1 MFACRSDA
9 VAAVATWLW
18 LNGCVAKWMRAGLVG
33 IVVGAGIGVLGLRWL
48 LRRQAAIA
56 RRLIGKPLG
65 EQALDA
71 DRVWRPELGRPL
83 HLAVLGDSIAAGL
96 GADKPKHTLGARL
109 AKGLGKEAGRAVRLT
124 TLARVGAESSDLDA
138 QLAQLP
144 RGVRLDVAVIVVGG
158 NDLTHRVP
166 VTESIAALT
175 NAIEALRL
183 RGAEVVVG
191 TCPDLRALTPVPQPL
206 RTLGSRAARQLAAAQ
221 QAAALAAGARAVSLA
236 AVAGPFFEAAPDE
249 MFSVDRFHPSSAGY
263 RRTAKAMLPSVL
275 AALGQDQPVPFG
287 HHAPGVD
294 ALPPLA

>member
-1 MFACRSDA
+1 MWKWWRA
-9 VAAVATWLW
+9 VL
-18 LNGCVAKWMRAGLVG
+18 LGAGL
-33 IVVGAGIGVLGLRWL
+33 GAGLGVLGLRAL

-71 DRVWRPELGRPL
+71 DRVWRPELGSPW
-83 HLAVLGDSIAAGL
+83 HLVVLGDSIAAGL

-109 AKGLGKEAGRAVRLT
+109 AKGLAKASGRAVRLT
-124 TLARVGAESSDLDA
+124 TLARVGAESSDLAA
-138 QLAQLP
+138 QLARLP
-144 RGVRLDVAVIVVGG
+144 SVAPVDVAVIVVGG

-166 VTESIAALT
+166 IADSVAALRA
-175 NAIEALRL
+175 AIDELRH

-191 TCPDLRALTPVPQPL
+191 TCPDLRAVSPVPQPL
-206 RTLGSRAARQLAAAQ
+206 RSLGSRAARQLAAAQ

-275 AALGQDQPVPFG
+275 AAVGDEQPDRFG
-287 HHAPGVD
+287 HHAPGAETAPVETSQRRR
-294 ALPPLA
+294 